1 MEDETIDI
9 QPKCCIIG
17 NNTINFQDDINFST
31 ISCLM
36 SCIDATI
43 QNQGFD
49 GTLIIYFDTH
59 GGELSSIYTLAD
71 YLNTVVNQDVE
82 IVIKIVGDCYSA
94 GTFFILETLD
104 RCVFEISD
112 FAHLMIHTPLRQLKD
127 RNSNN
132 FNETDNSNSENYTE
146 HIIEILEQ
154 LEIPE
159 DIIKDFRRGNHI
171 YFTGLEFRN
180 YLDNYY
186 SKLEE
191 ESQLTEIERVEK
203 YLESL
208 KLTLDNE

>member
-1 MEDETIDI
+1 MENETIDI

-17 NNTINFQDDINFST
+17 NNTINFQDDINFSS

-36 SCIDATI
+36 SCIDAVI

-104 RCVFEISD
+104 RCVFEVSD

-127 RNSNN
+127 
-132 FNETDNSNSENYTE
+132 
-146 HIIEILEQ
+146 
-154 LEIPE
+154 
-159 DIIKDFRRGNHI
+159 
-171 YFTGLEFRN
+171 
-180 YLDNYY
+180 
-186 SKLEE
+186 KLEE